1 MTITTAQIRGARGIL
16 NWSQHDLSE
25 RTGISATSIGS
36 IENGASIPRENTL
49 NAIKKA
55 FEMEG
60 IEFLAYEGIRLQNN
74 VIQNLKGKDGFQQ
87 FLDDV
92 YATITRFGTTQ
103 KPLQVFLSNVNH
115 ENWIK
120 VLGDEAWKRH
130 ADRMKEDKSLMDV
143 RILVKDGDTR
153 FPANEYAQYKWL
165 PIDRFN
171 EKSIY
176 SYHDRLAFID
186 FKVDDVEIVIIRQ
199 PAFAEGYR
207 SLFNIAWD
215 TFAKNPIMISNK
227 KNMV

>member
-92 YATITRFGTTQ
+92 YATITQHGTSQ
-103 KPLQVFLSNVNH
+103 KPVQVFLSNVNH

-120 VLGDEAWKRH
+120 VLGAESWKRH
-130 ADRMKEDKSLMDV
+130 ADRMKDSKTMMDV
-143 RILVKDGDTR
+143 RILVKDGDTK
-153 FPANEYAQYKWL
+153 FPASEYAQYKWL
-165 PIDRFN
+165 SSDKFN

-176 SYHDRLAFID
+176 SYHDKLAFID
-186 FKVDDVEIVIIRQ
+186 FKVDDVEVVIIRQ

-207 SLFNIAWD
+207 ALFQITWD
-215 TFAKNPIMISNK
+215 HYAKDPLQNSNK
-227 KNMV
+227 AKMV